1 MGFSVEAKV
10 RLLSFLYYL
19 ISGPTEFSAFRLVAD
34 TENENFIIGEAIP
47 PSTNRSKPYHNLE
60 GIYYIL
66 FREHFTTYSQKNLD
80 WKI

>member
-19 ISGPTEFSAFRLVAD
+19 ISEPMEFFAFRLVAD
-34 TENENFIIGEAIP
+34 TENENLIIGEATP
-47 PSTNRSKPYHNLE
+47 PPNRSKPYHNLE

-66 FREHFTTYSQKNLD
+66 FREHFTTYSQTNLD
-80 WKI
+80 